1 MTDVADSVKT
11 SEQRRASPGAKLAID
26 LGPLGAFF
34 AVNAWKGVFFG
45 TGAFMIAMA
54 ISMIVSKLRYRHI
67 SPMLWFSGAAV
78 LILGGITIWLHDETF
93 IKIKPTLYYTVIA
106 GLLLFG
112 LWTRRNLLETV
123 LGSVYPGLSERGWR
137 LLTRNWALF
146 FIVMAVLN
154 EAVWRNTSTGF
165 WIGFKLWGFLPATFL
180 FALANVP
187 MLVRHG
193 AQIGKDD
200 EPPVPPSQ

>member
-1 MTDVADSVKT
+1 MTDLRDN
-11 SEQRRASPGAKLAID
+11 EQRRASPFAKLAID
-26 LGPLGAFF
+26 LGPLVAFF
-34 AVNAWKGVFFG
+34 AFNAWKGVFFG
-45 TGAFMIAMA
+45 TAAFMVAMA
-54 ISMIVSKLRYRHI
+54 AAMIVSKVKYRHI

-78 LILGGITIWLHDETF
+78 LILGGVTLWLHDETF

-106 GLLLFG
+106 GILLFG

-123 LGSVYPGLSERGWR
+123 LGSVYPGLSEQGWR
-137 LLTRNWALF
+137 LLTRNWAIF
-146 FIVMAVLN
+146 FIVMAILN
-154 EAVWRNTSTGF
+154 EAVWRNTSTEF

-193 AQIGKDD
+193 MQLDKGD